1 MKIMQKKLAAQSL
14 RFLEAGQLNKAEQV
28 LNSLLH
34 NDPKNAD
41 AYQLMA
47 IIELERNN
55 FDAAATLIKSAIELS
70 PNNALY
76 FNTLGNIELHR
87 GKVAQAEQAFIHAV
101 SLDPAKIEYKYNLA
115 HFYLMQNQYQKAI
128 NVYYQILH
136 MNPTHYLSIRGIT
149 LCYLL
154 SNEAEIALEHAT
166 TWVEEFSIYDEPYY
180 YLGLCYYALNNIS
193 EALSAYDKG
202 LNLNPNNNEI
212 LTAIGVCYHA
222 LGNFSIAEIYL
233 LKSLNLEHNNPT
245 AIYNLA
251 TIHMDQGD
259 LETAEKLFLNAIA
272 LDKKYADPI
281 CGLGCLELING
292 NSAKALS
299 YFKQAQIAEPN
310 NPKAFALEAT
320 TLLRDKNFSEG
331 WVKYRNALQVPA
343 ILQEIPQWN
352 GEKLDEASGLL
363 IWSSRDNYNLTQQVM
378 LYGLLSRLA
387 KLTKKVTILCDVAL
401 VSLMRR
407 SFPDFTI
414 ISSLDDLSMEQ
425 YFSDITYQAPLD
437 VIGEFLCKDPNNI
450 IIDTPYLKPDSE
462 VSAKYR
468 NKYQKLFPG
477 KKLIGIAWRGTTN
490 TTATDHV
497 KSSKLKLWQPIL
509 ETDGCK
515 FISLQPDFHPK
526 DTNDIYVDSSAKQ
539 SELAEQ
545 IASMDIV
552 IGVDNQVTALA
563 AALGKITL
571 TLIPKQSEWY
581 WFNDAEFSTWF
592 RSMRVFKQ
600 NRPSDW
606 HAPIKALSQYLNNF
620 LAP

>member
-14 RFLEAGQLNKAEQV
+14 KFLEAGQLNKAEQV
-28 LNSLLH
+28 LNTLL
-34 NDPKNAD
+34 NNYPKNAD
-41 AYQLMA
+41 AYQMMA

-55 FDAAATLIKSAIELS
+55 FDDAATLIKAAIELA
-70 PNNALY
+70 PNNALF

-87 GKVAQAEQAFIHAV
+87 GKIAQAEQAFMSAI
-101 SLDPAKIEYKYNLA
+101 SLDAEKIEYKYNLA

-128 NVYYQILH
+128 NIYYQILH

-154 SNEAEIALEHAT
+154 SNEPEIALEHAT

-180 YLGLCYYALNNIS
+180 YLGLCNYALNNIS

-233 LKSLNLEHNNPT
+233 LKSLSLEHNNPT

-251 TIHMDQGD
+251 TIHLELGD
-259 LETAEKLFLNAIA
+259 LATAQKLFLNAIA

-281 CGLGCLELING
+281 CGLGCLELINN

-310 NPKAFALEAT
+310 NQKAFFLEAT
-320 TLLRDKNFSEG
+320 TSLRDKDFKEG
-331 WVKYRNALQVPA
+331 WIKYRNALQIPT
-343 ILQEIPQWN
+343 ILQEIPQWH
-352 GEKLDEASGLL
+352 GESLDQGSGLL
-363 IWSSRDNYNLTQQVM
+363 VWASKDNYNLAQQIM
-378 LYGLLSRLA
+378 FFGLLPKLSNLA
-387 KLTKKVTILCDVAL
+387 QNVTVLCDPTLAAI
-401 VSLMRR
+401 MTR
-407 SFPDFTI
+407 SFPNFKI
-414 ISSLDDLSMEQ
+414 IASLDELSIEQ
-425 YFSDITYQAPLD
+425 YFSDITYQVPLD
-437 VIGEFLCKDPNNI
+437 AIGEFLCKDTN
-450 IIDTPYLKPDSE
+450 DFGVDVPYLKADSKRT
-462 VSAKYR
+462 AQYR

-477 KKLIGIAWRGTTN
+477 KKLVGIAWRGTTN
-490 TTATDHV
+490 TNTTDHV
-497 KSSKLKLWQPIL
+497 KSSKLKLWQPIF
-509 ETDGCK
+509 ETTGCK

-526 DTNDIYVDSSAKQ
+526 DPSDLYVDPTVKP

-545 IASMDIV
+545 IASMDI
-552 IGVDNQVTALA
+552 IISVDNQIAVFA
-563 AALGKITL
+563 AAMGKITL

-581 WFNDAEFSTWF
+581 WFDDNEFSTWF

-600 NRPSDW
+600 NTAADW
-606 HAPIKALSQYLNNF
+606 QDPIKSAAQYLNNF